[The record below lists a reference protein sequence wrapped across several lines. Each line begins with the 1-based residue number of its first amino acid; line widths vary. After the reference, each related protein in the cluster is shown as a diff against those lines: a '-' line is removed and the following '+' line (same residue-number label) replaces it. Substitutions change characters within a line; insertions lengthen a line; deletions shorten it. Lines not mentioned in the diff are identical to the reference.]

1 MGQFNFGDFA
11 HFYIGGN
18 TAGVLFV
25 PTPCTRARLR
35 RFSRWG
41 GSLYSA
47 TPQNHRQNARGGGVC
62 HQSRENS
69 AETAKTPPVLPV
81 PGGRRAA
88 AKMPGDGD
96 EQHRLRLLMF
106 GPHEQSSNFKLRHY
120 RFVDRG
126 DRGDRGGRGDRGDRG
141 GRGVSY
147 CPYILS
153 LFLSPLFLSTIEK
166 TYIQPIQL
174 IPKCVR

>member
-1 MGQFNFGDFA
+1 MVGQFNFGDFA

-25 PTPCTRARLR
+25 PTPCMRARLR

-41 GSLYSA
+41 GSLLL
-47 TPQNHRQNARGGGVC
+47 RQLPKPTGKTRGGGVC

-126 DRGDRGGRGDRGDRG
+126 DRG

-147 CPYILS
+147 CSYILS
-153 LFLSPLFLSTIEK
+153 LLPSLLLLTTIEK

>member
-41 GSLYSA
+41 GSLK
-47 TPQNHRQNARGGGVC
+47 TRQLPKTTGKTRGGVC

-106 GPHEQSSNFKLRHY
+106 GHHEQSSNFKLRHY
-120 RFVDRG
+120 PFWT
-126 DRGDRGGRGDRGDRG
+126 
-141 GRGVSY
+141 GVAGLVVVFSIVPIY
-147 CPYILS
+147 Y
-153 LFLSPLFLSTIEK
+153 PLFPFLLFVATRGK
-166 TYIQPIQL
+166 TYGTPTNL
-174 IPKCVR
+174 IALGILDKDSRTSTSGA